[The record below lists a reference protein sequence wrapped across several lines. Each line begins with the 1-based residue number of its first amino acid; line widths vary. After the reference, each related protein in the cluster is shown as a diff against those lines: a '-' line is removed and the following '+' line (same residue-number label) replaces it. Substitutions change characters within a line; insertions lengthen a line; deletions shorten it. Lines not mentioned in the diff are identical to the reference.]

1 MTSREGISEDSLS
14 TVFRQ
19 FLGFFP
25 NTDESHLPGAWGP
38 IIRKAL
44 QSTAAAFS
52 AVHAPRL
59 GAGPLPD
66 PWTTI
71 ALNPQPLP
79 PRVAFVCAVVREVA
93 DRALL
98 IFDVANAQR
107 GGGDQGIIIVSG
119 YVSRFVDDYCGDDFR
134 FKWPFPGP
142 RPEWLSE
149 RVTSVDLVMAG
160 LNFEH
165 ESALAPT
172 DDLQEIFEQAGSI
185 LKRAGA
191 DRMR

>member
-1 MTSREGISEDSLS
+1 M
-14 TVFRQ
+14 
-19 FLGFFP
+19 
-25 NTDESHLPGAWGP
+25 
-38 IIRKAL
+38 

-52 AVHAPRL
+52 TGHAPRL

-66 PWTTI
+66 PWAAI

-79 PRVAFVCAVVREVA
+79 PRVDFISAVVREVA

-98 IFDVANAQR
+98 IYDVAIAQR
-107 GGGDQGIIIVSG
+107 GGRDQSVLIVGD

-142 RPEWLSE
+142 HPDWLTE
-149 RVTSVDLVMAG
+149 RVTSIDLVVAG

-172 DDLQEIFEQAGSI
+172 NDLQQIFQEAGSI
-185 LKRAGA
+185 LRRAGA